1 MTSLPIIK
9 EQITL
14 SLLAAD
20 IPIQAC
26 LSNWFG
32 SGRGNPSFAP
42 LVDFQWPGFLGIP
55 IQYRVVLV
63 GDCPREFKPDDM
75 YGMESQWPDFHLIFI
90 ASERPAKVKVEYACQ
105 WFTIEEFIQAVE
117 RIPKSGNPFSLKL
130 RNFDCEFLVENKQ
143 PAKTESY
150 FTGPDGELFCFYCR
164 DYVAENEAERLKPD
178 LHCYHRTGP
187 VTLYDFMFRALN
199 YVMSGDEAHQL
210 LWNIVQYYLARKRV
224 FWVVRL
230 GFLNTSFCL
239 GEEAFRDRLL
249 RIDHNNFSV
258 FKVTLSDDFLQSQL
272 VSVECPQRLL
282 PDTRRNPENGK
293 REGSVILYDHPFFI

>member
-1 MTSLPIIK
+1 MRPLSMVK
-9 EQITL
+9 ERITL

-32 SGRGNPSFAP
+32 SGGGNPSFAP

-117 RIPKSGNPFSLKL
+117 RIPKNGNPFSLNLELQNAYRTNAEQQVMINRLALEVEKL
-130 RNFDCEFLVENKQ
+130 RLRV
-143 PAKTESY
+143 P
-150 FTGPDGELFCFYCR
+150 GGEY
-164 DYVAENEAERLKPD
+164 
-178 LHCYHRTGP
+178 
-187 VTLYDFMFRALN
+187 
-199 YVMSGDEAHQL
+199 
-210 LWNIVQYYLARKRV
+210 
-224 FWVVRL
+224 
-230 GFLNTSFCL
+230 
-239 GEEAFRDRLL
+239 GE
-249 RIDHNNFSV
+249 
-258 FKVTLSDDFLQSQL
+258 
-272 VSVECPQRLL
+272 
-282 PDTRRNPENGK
+282 
-293 REGSVILYDHPFFI
+293 